1 MRGDS
6 RKIRVFICFW
16 LAVVAVFSGL
26 EESLTIY
33 AQTATVEA
41 RVTSVKGA
49 ATISGN
55 GRRSGVR
62 LNRGTTLAPGDEI
75 TTGRGASVVI
85 DLTDGSQVVVLPNS
99 RIVVGSYKNA
109 ASLRELL
116 QITLGRIRVKIN
128 HFKGKPNPY
137 RIKSPTASIAVR
149 GTEFTV
155 SVTALG
161 ETKVVVSEGAVEV
174 ASLRDPANP
183 LIAEP
188 GRNVIVRPNFT
199 IDFFAAD
206 AMTKEVGE
214 RDKQKQSQAAQIKD
228 DESEILNSAT
238 NVYERTI
245 ENIVETGETA
255 LPSRFAAFPDPYL
268 DSFENPA
275 YADSFTSA
283 EGRFYLV
290 PSINGARSA
299 DDELRDQFGLK
310 NPRPV
315 DYGFVP
321 EGAVFVPVK
330 RFRAVIG
337 GRFGYVRNGLQS
349 LTVE

>member
-6 RKIRVFICFW
+6 RKIRYFICFW
-16 LAVVAVFSGL
+16 LAAVAVFAGS
-26 EESLTIY
+26 ESLTIH

-55 GRRSGVR
+55 GRRSTR
-62 LNRGTTLAPGDEI
+62 LVRGTTLAPGDEI

-128 HFKGKPNPY
+128 KFKGKPNPY

-161 ETKVVVSEGAVEV
+161 ETKVVV
-174 ASLRDPANP
+174 
-183 LIAEP
+183 
-188 GRNVIVRPNFT
+188 T
-199 IDFFAAD
+199 
-206 AMTKEVGE
+206 E
-214 RDKQKQSQAAQIKD
+214 RRGGSCK
-228 DESEILNSAT
+228 
-238 NVYERTI
+238 
-245 ENIVETGETA
+245 
-255 LPSRFAAFPDPYL
+255 F
-268 DSFENPA
+268 
-275 YADSFTSA
+275 
-283 EGRFYLV
+283 
-290 PSINGARSA
+290 ARSGKPTA
-299 DDELRDQFGLK
+299 CRTG
-310 NPRPV
+310 
-315 DYGFVP
+315 
-321 EGAVFVPVK
+321 
-330 RFRAVIG
+330 
-337 GRFGYVRNGLQS
+337 
-349 LTVE
+349 T